1 MCCTMTTTILPPP
14 PTFEKSSQSSETTLF
29 STGDTTGAS
38 MTTASPTARVS
49 PAATDYPG
57 RHGNEHLVHTT
68 QESTGALYR

>member
-1 MCCTMTTTILPPP
+1 
-14 PTFEKSSQSSETTLF
+14 
-29 STGDTTGAS
+29 